1 MAKKITPESVVGSI
15 KNLDL
20 DGLVVVAKEVAKE
33 MEKREDEAVHEIEIA
48 KQKLAIIQ
56 GK

>member
-1 MAKKITPESVVGSI
+1 MAKKITPESVVGII

-33 MEKREDEAVHEIEIA
+33 MEKREAEAVHEIEIA